1 MRLLPLLVAIAIVG
15 CAPATDHV
23 PMHPATGQEHLV
35 AASPDEIFPHL
46 VEAYEAVGLEV
57 TEAAPERATVWS
69 SSIRRSIVPVP
80 VVGPILA
87 PYARCAVSL
96 AAGPASPTASRMH
109 GAGARPPLLT
119 LGATPARLVVATSLY
134 EEEGGTRMRTEVRA
148 SVRAADHCTSTG
160 RLETRLLEAVE
171 SALAE
176 AGQVA

>member
-23 PMHPATGQEHLV
+23 PLHPATGQEHLV

-57 TEAAPERATVWS
+57 TEAAPEQATVWS
-69 SSIRRSIVPVP
+69 SSIRHSIVPVP
-80 VVGPILA
+80 VIGPLLA
-87 PYARCAVSL
+87 PYARCAVRL
-96 AAGPASPTASRMH
+96 AAGPASASGSRLH
-109 GAGARPPLLT
+109 GVGARPSLLT
-119 LGATPARLVVATSLY
+119 LGVTPARLVVATSLY

-160 RLETRLLEAVE
+160 RIETRLLEAVE
-171 SALAE
+171 AALAE
-176 AGQVA
+176 RGEA